1 MNKNDTSL
9 VLRFFWYIV
18 LRADI
23 CLMWNGFFLF
33 ILICHSYVNQ
43 LIGIQV
49 TQNTIFFRVKLRQKN
64 RPSCIIN
71 SCLSNFLK
79 YLLTSLFKEY
89 SFKLQAFSKLCVYL
103 IFYFVFSFELFC
115 RRMRFFFQIVYHT
128 MAYHVINSVIS
139 ISNTC
144 IKACIFYST
153 A

>member
-1 MNKNDTSL
+1 M
-9 VLRFFWYIV
+9 
-18 LRADI
+18 

-49 TQNTIFFRVKLRQKN
+49 TQNTIFFREKLREKN

-103 IFYFVFSFELFC
+103 MFYFVFSLEL
-115 RRMRFFFQIVYHT
+115 FFFQIVFLCGVRLSVNLFHNVLHT
-128 MAYHVINSVIS
+128 QWAKWNQTW
-139 ISNTC
+139 N
-144 IKACIFYST
+144 KASSERNLLK
-153 A
+153 